1 MRKAASI
8 FLRADIMPEDV
19 KSLVRWMENP
29 AVTRYLNEEPDV
41 TCSLRRILQ
50 TVPAPIL
57 TFQFNRQGRF
67 FMACCPGG
75 DTIGFVKLREMAEQ
89 GTYEIVYAIG
99 EETLWGNGYG
109 EGTIRSA
116 LFTAFLEWRARKI
129 VAKICP
135 GNQRSYVQS
144 NPADSEGKKRTGS
157 SSNTVL
163 PWTIICGSS
172 WGPDPYRIAWNTP
185 YDALEMDFI
194 VPVISSVIFMT
205 MEMESAL
212 YFPAFIDKLACE
224 IYL

>member
-1 MRKAASI
+1 MTKAASI

-135 GNQRSYVQS
+135 GNQRSVRAVQS
-144 NPADSEGKKRTGS
+144 
-157 SSNTVL
+157 
-163 PWTIICGSS
+163 CGFRREETDGQLLQYS
-172 WGPDPYRIAWNTP
+172 IT
-185 YDALEMDFI
+185 MD
-194 VPVISSVIFMT
+194 
-205 MEMESAL
+205 
-212 YFPAFIDKLACE
+212 D
-224 IYL
+224 YLRKQLGT